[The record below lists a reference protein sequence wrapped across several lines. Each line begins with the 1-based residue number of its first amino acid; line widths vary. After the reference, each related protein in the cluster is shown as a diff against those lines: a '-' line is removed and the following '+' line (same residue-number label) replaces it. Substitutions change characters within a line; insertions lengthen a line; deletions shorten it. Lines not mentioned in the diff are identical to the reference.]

1 MQYKNGKVI
10 IMMFKNNMKSK
21 RNIDVML
28 DMNKR
33 FFHYRGYIIANQ
45 KLIATINRRNTNSF
59 SILSHF

>member
-1 MQYKNGKVI
+1 
-10 IMMFKNNMKSK
+10 MMFKNNMKSK